1 LGSEETTS
9 AVRTE
14 TSLDLLMLNERYK
27 LRRDYILQ
35 RSLLSLWQQQQASK
49 IICRRVM
56 QTFFFLRSKRV
67 AFYFA
72 NNGEV
77 NAFSLLAKAL
87 SMGKA
92 CYLPVLHP
100 VKHNQM
106 WFGRYQPGDSLRKNS
121 FGILEPILTATELIA
136 PWSLDTVITPLVA
149 FDDEGNRL
157 GMGGGFYDRTFSFK
171 KTNSHI
177 KPRLVGLAYEFQH
190 TTNLERQAWDISLDA
205 VFTETNSYLF
215 IP

>member
-1 LGSEETTS
+1 M
-9 AVRTE
+9 R
-14 TSLDLLMLNERYK
+14 NERHK
-27 LRRDYILQ
+27 LRSTYILQ
-35 RSLLSLWQQQQASK
+35 RSLLSSRQQQHASN

-56 QTFFFLRSKRV
+56 QALFFLRSKRV

-77 NAFSLLAKAL
+77 NASSLLTKAL

-92 CYLPVLHP
+92 CYLPILHP

-106 WFGRYQPGDSLRKNS
+106 WFGRYQPGDILNKNS

-149 FDDEGNRL
+149 FDDKGNRL

-171 KTNSHI
+171 KTHSNI
-177 KPRLVGLAYEFQH
+177 RPRLVGLAYEFQH
-190 TTNLERQAWDISLDA
+190 ATNLERQAWDVSLNA